1 MQEMQVG
8 SLGQEDPLEED
19 MGNPEY
25 RLACAPAGE
34 SAFGSGRGVL
44 NLGSGSSAKEE
55 LTLTS

>member
-25 RLACAPAGE
+25 RLACAPAG
-34 SAFGSGRGVL
+34 
-44 NLGSGSSAKEE
+44 
-55 LTLTS
+55 